1 MRYLKG
7 PYGMPVHRGH
17 LFRYV
22 GPLRVQRLFLQLRTR
37 LDLAGKGL
45 PFPRKADR
53 RRGLSLGGFR
63 LPCAGEEATGISLR
77 KPVLLPMLMV
87 VLALSACSSE
97 FDKLRDKFVDNCV
110 AGGAPKSSCK
120 CAFDKLQEHYGEQ
133 GLLAIEK
140 QTIPPSD
147 LSDRLFAAAG
157 QCRNR

>member
-1 MRYLKG
+1 MRYPIGL
-7 PYGMPVHRGH
+7 YDVPVHRGH

-22 GPLRVQRLFLQLRTR
+22 GPLCVQGPLLQVRTGP
-37 LDLAGKGL
+37 DLAGRGL

-53 RRGLSLGGFR
+53 RFGLNLGGFR
-63 LPCAGEEATGISLR
+63 LPRAGEEPIGMSLR

-120 CAFDKLQEHYGEQ
+120 CTFDKLQEHYGEQ

-140 QTIPPSD
+140 QSIPPPD

-157 QCRNR
+157 QCRSR